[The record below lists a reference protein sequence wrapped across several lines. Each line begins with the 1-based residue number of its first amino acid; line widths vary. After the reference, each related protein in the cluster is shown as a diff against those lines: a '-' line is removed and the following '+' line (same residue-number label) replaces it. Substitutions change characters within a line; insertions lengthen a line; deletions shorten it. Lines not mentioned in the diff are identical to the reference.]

1 MAIGMSRGN
10 QRSLATIESRGF
22 MKRAAV
28 FLILSLCFACLSVMA
43 AETFQADSRVLRVN
57 DPERAVIEA
66 LGQPSRKLP
75 LENSRGDHLGDYYFY
90 VVRDKSVRFLIHNGR
105 VAEIFET
112 KT

>member
-1 MAIGMSRGN
+1 
-10 QRSLATIESRGF
+10 

-28 FLILSLCFACLSVMA
+28 FLILTLSFACVPALA
-43 AETFQADSRVLRVN
+43 ADTFQAESRVLRVN
-57 DPERAVIEA
+57 DLETDVIES

-105 VAEIFET
+105 ISEIFET
-112 KT
+112 KP